1 MIRVLIAEDSAVTRE
16 YLTWVLGEDPDL
28 EVVGAARDGE
38 EAVEL
43 TERLRPD
50 VIVMDVHMPVLDG
63 FDAARLIMERVPTP
77 IVMATASSSSAETRG
92 AFHAL
97 EAGALI
103 LLNKPPAPWDPDHE
117 AAARELLRTVKL
129 MAEVKVVR
137 RWAGRGTVEPARQ
150 FPRVRTPGVVAIGA
164 STGGPQVLSSIL
176 AGLPG
181 SLSVPVMLVQ
191 HISDGFI
198 GGFAEWLA
206 TRTSMTVTIA
216 EHGDELSPGTICVAG
231 YGQHMTLSRERR
243 IVLEGGP
250 PVNGF
255 CPSISRLFDS
265 VAETCG
271 RDAVGV
277 LLTGMGRDGADGLR
291 RLRDA
296 GALTIAQDA
305 ATSVI
310 FGMPGEAVRLDAA
323 VDVLPP
329 AGIPDALWA
338 LEAERVR

>member
-1 MIRVLIAEDSAVTRE
+1 
-16 YLTWVLGEDPDL
+16 
-28 EVVGAARDGE
+28 
-38 EAVEL
+38 
-43 TERLRPD
+43 
-50 VIVMDVHMPVLDG
+50 
-63 FDAARLIMERVPTP
+63 
-77 IVMATASSSSAETRG
+77 
-92 AFHAL
+92 
-97 EAGALI
+97 
-103 LLNKPPAPWDPDHE
+103 
-117 AAARELLRTVKL
+117 
-129 MAEVKVVR
+129 
-137 RWAGRGTVEPARQ
+137 
-150 FPRVRTPGVVAIGA
+150 
-164 STGGPQVLSSIL
+164 VLSSIL

-181 SLSVPVMLVQ
+181 SLSVPVLLVQ
-191 HISDGFI
+191 HISEGFI

-206 TRTSMTVTIA
+206 TRTSMNVMIA
-216 EHGDELSPGTICVAG
+216 EHGHELSPGTIYVAG
-231 YGQHMTLSRERR
+231 YGRHMTLSRERR
-243 IVLEGGP
+243 IVLAGGP

-271 RDAVGV
+271 REAVGV

-329 AGIPDALWA
+329 AGIADALWA
-338 LEAERVR
+338 LDAERVR